1 MATPTRP
8 LLLSCD
14 TEFDAE
20 QHLPKQSLSQKISTW
35 RGIFGYLPSDQTS
48 VTKAFKDAFCDLNFF
63 GEPHGT
69 DRPFELSLVRHIVWV
84 GCWNLSVLGLLIYLC
99 LLPLGLSD
107 DESPCQPDGE
117 FRFGGIDRP
126 GRFDWW
132 APKGFFQITL
142 SWGRL
147 SFGTAKLVD
156 VIWDLVI
163 GRGGQTLMALVSWRV
178 FVEYLQLSLLTK
190 PAAYSTVWLIRFQ
203 KDNSAL
209 ATWKLAASFFNVGL
223 ASKKVMCFMIWTAL
237 LILAFPTFASSMTGY
252 TPYNKAYVNSASG
265 KLIQFPAIAPIAYV
279 IRDGDRVDS
288 LSRDYPVLWKGN
300 STTTSRSSTELYEK
314 CDEPRDLYNVQAD
327 CQLQKDVSEY
337 VQSYG
342 FEGKGSQK
350 TKHGQ
355 KTHLR
360 NKTLNWPPLN
370 VKAFYLPTTFYWY
383 WTTNHT
389 DSISPTPRNPYPDTS
404 ALTFLVEDEIYN
416 AKDVQAE
423 GICQPIKNGE
433 SIEYQWG
440 FSFLQLFVMTVLLH
454 SWSIGLVVLWTT
466 AHLTLQQNDIATSP
480 EGWKSLIKMTD
491 QIKEQLK
498 CTGIIWENF
507 TDKEL
512 QDEIQLLLTGGPAPT
527 LSEESDPEK
536 PLPQGHFSVWQWM
549 WRHKLRLVEGMY
561 FVAFISLENTLRSV
575 GLYYHFDKGTFG
587 VAVVLYAIAS
597 MIIACALGAT
607 YRQRLLTL
615 LTAIVSSFPFLLY
628 DAKDRDLVLPGLCLG
643 AFLAFF
649 LGSSR
654 GSRAVLFVVL
664 VLCNYFAVLGFF
676 ISVVRRRQ
684 PDYDRYLEQ

>member
-1 MATPTRP
+1 MMKAP
-8 LLLSCD
+8 
-14 TEFDAE
+14 A
-20 QHLPKQSLSQKISTW
+20 SQMES
-35 RGIFGYLPSDQTS
+35 FGS
-48 VTKAFKDAFCDLNFF
+48 V
-63 GEPHGT
+63 
-69 DRPFELSLVRHIVWV
+69 
-84 GCWNLSVLGLLIYLC
+84 GLI
-99 LLPLGLSD
+99 GL
-107 DESPCQPDGE
+107 
-117 FRFGGIDRP
+117 
-126 GRFDWW
+126 
-132 APKGFFQITL
+132 ITL

-163 GRGGQTLMALVSWRV
+163 GRGGQTLMTLVSWRV

-209 ATWKLAASFFNVGL
+209 ATWKLATGFAKVGL
-223 ASKKVMCFMIWTAL
+223 ASKKAMCFMIWTAL

-252 TPYNKAYVNSASG
+252 TPYNKAYVNSRSG

-288 LSRDYPVLWKGN
+288 LHRDYPVLWKGN
-300 STTTSRSSTELYEK
+300 LLQSSMKRVMSLKTS
-314 CDEPRDLYNVQAD
+314 NVQAD

-337 VQSYG
+337 IQSYG
-342 FEGKGSQK
+342 FEGVGSQK

-355 KTHLR
+355 KTHFR

-383 WTTNHT
+383 WTANHT
-389 DSISPTPRNPYPDTS
+389 DSISPAPLNPYPDIT

-416 AKDVQAE
+416 VKDVQAQ

-440 FSFLQLFVMTVLLH
+440 FSFLQLFVMAILLH

-466 AHLTLQQNDIATSP
+466 AHLTLQQNDIATVP

-498 CTGIIWENF
+498 SAGIIWENF

-527 LSEESDPEK
+527 SSEESDPEK
-536 PLPQGHFSVWQWM
+536 PLPQGHFSVRRWM

-575 GLYYHFDKGTFG
+575 GLYYHFDKGTFCM
-587 VAVVLYAIAS
+587 AVVLYAIAS

-607 YRQRLLTL
+607 YQQRLWTL
-615 LTAIVSSFPFLLY
+615 LAAIFSSFPFLLY
-628 DAKDRDLVLPGLCLG
+628 DAKDRDLVLPGFCLG

-654 GSRAVLFVVL
+654 GSRAVLFVVP

-676 ISVVRRRQ
+676 ISVVRSRQ

>member
-8 LLLSCD
+8 LLLSYD
-14 TEFDAE
+14 TESDAQ
-20 QHLPKQSLSQKISTW
+20 QHLSKQSFSQKVSTW
-35 RGIFGYLPSDQTS
+35 RGIFGYLPSDETS
-48 VTKAFKDAFCDLNFF
+48 VTKAFKDVFYDLNFF
-63 GEPHGT
+63 LKSPRT
-69 DRPFELSLVRHIVWV
+69 DRPFELSLIRQVVWV
-84 GCWNLSVLGLLIYLC
+84 GCWNFSVLGLLIYLC

-107 DESPCQPDGE
+107 AESPCQPDGE

-132 APKGFFQITL
+132 APRGFFQITL

-163 GRGGQTLMALVSWRV
+163 GRGGQTLMTLVSWRV

-209 ATWKLAASFFNVGL
+209 ATWKLATGFAKVGL

-252 TPYNKAYVNSASG
+252 TPYNKAYVNSRSG
-265 KLIQFPAIAPIAYV
+265 KLIQFPAIAPIAYM

-288 LSRDYPVLWKGN
+288 LHRDYPVLWKGN
-300 STTTSRSSTELYEK
+300 STITSRSSTELYET
-314 CDEPRDLYNVQAD
+314 CDEPQDLSNVQAD

-337 VQSYG
+337 IQSYG
-342 FEGKGSQK
+342 FEGMGSQK

-355 KTHLR
+355 KTHFR

-383 WTTNHT
+383 WTANHT
-389 DSISPTPRNPYPDTS
+389 DSISPAPLNPYPDIT

-416 AKDVQAE
+416 VKDVQVQ

-440 FSFLQLFVMTVLLH
+440 FSFLQLFVMAILLH

-466 AHLTLQQNDIATSP
+466 AHLTLQQNDIATVP
-480 EGWKSLIKMTD
+480 EVWKSLIKMTD

-498 CTGIIWENF
+498 SAGIIWENF

-527 LSEESDPEK
+527 SSEESDPEK
-536 PLPQGHFSVWQWM
+536 PLPQGHFSVWRWM

-561 FVAFISLENTLRSV
+561 FAAFISLENTLRSV
-575 GLYYHFDKGTFG
+575 GLYYHFDKGTFCM
-587 VAVVLYAIAS
+587 AVVLYAIAS

-607 YRQRLLTL
+607 YQQRLWTLLAAIFFKFPLLTVRRQRSRSCLTG
-615 LTAIVSSFPFLLY
+615 
-628 DAKDRDLVLPGLCLG
+628 VLPGSIPRLLSWFLKGESRCLVC
-643 AFLAFF
+643 
-649 LGSSR
+649 GSCS
-654 GSRAVLFVVL
+654 L
-664 VLCNYFAVLGFF
+664 
-676 ISVVRRRQ
+676 
-684 PDYDRYLEQ
+684 